1 MSEVARAGTAGRSF
15 RGTSAYGV
23 LVYFRTMLIFVAIWF
38 VGAMLISNRLL
49 LPSPTIVFS
58 ALFDAARDGE
68 LAFHALTSLL
78 RLIVAMLA
86 AAVIGLPLGF
96 AIGLS
101 RTWEDVF
108 ELPIELLRPIAGIAW
123 IPLALFMFGI
133 GNTLPV
139 FIMFYTALFPLII
152 GTAAGVRGTDKRLLA
167 AARTMGVTGMPL
179 VLRVVLPSA
188 LPSII
193 ISLRLAV
200 AAAWT
205 AVVAAELVGAPSGL
219 GYAIEYFRSML
230 ATDYV
235 IAFIAV
241 IGFLGFV
248 TDKLLRLAESRLAPW
263 SRDRVSP

>member
-1 MSEVARAGTAGRSF
+1 MRTAPAGRPPRNARAH
-15 RGTSAYGV
+15 GV
-23 LVYFRTMLIFVAIWF
+23 LVYFRTMLIFVGIWF

-49 LPSPTIVFS
+49 LPSPTSVFW
-58 ALFDAARDGE
+58 ALLDAARDGD
-68 LAFHALTSLL
+68 LAFHAFTSLL
-78 RLIVAMLA
+78 RLVVAMLA
-86 AAVIGLPLGF
+86 AAVIGLPLGLV
-96 AIGLS
+96 IGLS
-101 RTWEDVF
+101 RSWEDAF

-152 GTAAGVRGTDKRLLA
+152 GTAAGVRGTDRRLLA

-179 VLRVVLPSA
+179 VLHVVLPSA

-193 ISLRLAV
+193 VSLRLAV

-230 ATDYV
+230 ATDHV
-235 IAFIAV
+235 IAFIVV
-241 IGFLGFV
+241 IGILGSL
-248 TDKLLRLAESRLAPW
+248 TDKLLRLAETWLTPW
-263 SRDRVSP
+263 SRDRVLP